1 MAFICSQNGFRGCGV
16 YRELLFPFKTIVFKR
31 ATICV
36 WWGFVFFFFFKSW
49 LLIVLGVQKV
59 SSIKKLI
66 SHLRMAGE
74 SINLHVF
81 HSIT

>member
-1 MAFICSQNGFRGCGV
+1 MCVVGF
-16 YRELLFPFKTIVFKR
+16 
-31 ATICV
+31 CV
-36 WWGFVFFFFFKSW
+36 FFFKSW